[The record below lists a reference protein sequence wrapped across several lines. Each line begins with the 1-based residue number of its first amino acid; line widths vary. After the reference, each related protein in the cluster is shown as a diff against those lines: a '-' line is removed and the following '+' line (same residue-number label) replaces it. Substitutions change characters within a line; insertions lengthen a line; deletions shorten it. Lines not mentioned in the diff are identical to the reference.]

1 MTVVWLGS
9 SAGMGGDV
17 VLMAL
22 SLSQGDWSQDPP
34 QLVGLESLWE
44 DGVMLPVWRKRARG
58 LSSCPFSNY
67 EQFGLNGFT
76 LGVRKSGTEC
86 CGPAPIHSAL

>member
-1 MTVVWLGS
+1 M
-9 SAGMGGDV
+9 
-17 VLMAL
+17 VLRAL
-22 SLSQGDWSQDPP
+22 SPSQGDWSQDPP

-58 LSSCPFSNY
+58 PSSCPFSNY
-67 EQFGLNGFT
+67 EQFGLKGCLT

-86 CGPAPIHSAL
+86 CGPAPIHPAL

>member
-22 SLSQGDWSQDPP
+22 SPSQGDWSQDPP

-58 LSSCPFSNY
+58 LSSCPFLNY